1 MMPKQLTYNNTPLKS
16 REENSNLIKGSVYS
30 AKVKIPKSFDSAKVL
45 KSTDLGNGYHIFTEQ
60 GKKK

>member
-1 MMPKQLTYNNTPLKS
+1 MKS

-30 AKVKIPKSFDSAKVL
+30 AKVNLSNTYNPSKAL
-45 KSTDLGNGYHIFTEQ
+45 KTSDLGNGYHIFTEQ

>member
-1 MMPKQLTYNNTPLKS
+1 MMPKQLKYNTKPLKS

-30 AKVKIPKSFDSAKVL
+30 AKVNLSNTYNPAKAL
-45 KSTDLGNGYHIFTEQ
+45 KTSDLGNGYHIFTEQ

>member
-1 MMPKQLTYNNTPLKS
+1 MMQKQIKYNNTPLKS
-16 REENSNLIKGSVYS
+16 REENSNLIKGNVYS
-30 AKVKIPKSFDSAKVL
+30 AKVNLPKSFNSEKAL

>member
-1 MMPKQLTYNNTPLKS
+1 MPKQLKYNTKPLKS
-16 REENSNLIKGSVYS
+16 REETSNLIKGSVYS
-30 AKVKIPKSFDSAKVL
+30 AKVNLPKSFNSEKVL

>member
-1 MMPKQLTYNNTPLKS
+1 MHKQLKYNNTPVKS

-30 AKVKIPKSFDSAKVL
+30 TKVKLSKCFNSAKVS
-45 KSTDLGNGYHIFTEQ
+45 KSNDLGNGYHIFTEQ